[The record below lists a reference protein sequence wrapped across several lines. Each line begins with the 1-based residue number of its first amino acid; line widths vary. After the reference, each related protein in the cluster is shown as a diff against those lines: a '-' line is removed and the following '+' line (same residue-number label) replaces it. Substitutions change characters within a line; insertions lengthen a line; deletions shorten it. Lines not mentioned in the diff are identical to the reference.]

1 MLKSV
6 MGILVCVLL
15 QGCTSKDENNLLAIY
30 NQDKHYNKQLQKTE
44 NMQLKSDGITM
55 AMLTATYLYD
65 PEDKTADEHFIVGMY
80 AEESETQDFTK
91 EGYSLHLDDSAGN
104 MKKPKV
110 IKPLANDS
118 AYLKNISFVTSWNRF
133 YLVSFGHTDKKS
145 FNLVF
150 KSSHYG
156 SGTLHFAKV
165 AKYSLKNVKK

>member
-6 MGILVCVLL
+6 IGVLVCVLL
-15 QGCTSKDENNLLAIY
+15 QGCTTKDENSLLTTY
-30 NQDKHYNKQLQKTE
+30 DKDKHYHKQLQKTE
-44 NMQLKSDGITM
+44 NIQLKSDGITM

-65 PEDKTADEHFIVGMY
+65 PKEKTADEDFIVGMY
-80 AEESETQDFTK
+80 AQESEEQDFRK
-91 EGYSLHLDDSAGN
+91 EGYSLHLDDGTGN
-104 MKKPKV
+104 MKKPKM

-150 KSSHYG
+150 NSSHYG

-165 AKYSLKNVKK
+165 AKYTLKNVKK